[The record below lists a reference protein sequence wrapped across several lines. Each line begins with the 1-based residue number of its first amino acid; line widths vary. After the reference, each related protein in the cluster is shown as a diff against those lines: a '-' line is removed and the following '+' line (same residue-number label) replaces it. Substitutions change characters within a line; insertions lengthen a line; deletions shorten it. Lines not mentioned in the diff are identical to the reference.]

1 MKSTQVSCK
10 TAPVEYYT
18 VSILGCFSFTFLFTA
33 KLPLLN
39 TAGQLIFGFFYI
51 HKNSESGFI
60 LRPLLSRTHPI
71 QPVSALLAKMP
82 GWYQRWEIN
91 GQTASSW
98 QNNSNSSIQLYN
110 REKKKKSS
118 FQSTTRQPL
127 KQKGYSSRNPHSC
140 KNSSQRKML
149 PGLMSGS
156 LQQKDTFLG
165 FNSGFIQSFFNL
177 CINPVV
183 SVIVSFTH
191 CLYLCVIKPQQY
203 GSCLKANNVQI
214 WNTFNTVFKKR

>member
-1 MKSTQVSCK
+1 MQSWAERFYLWWVCIMIQMKMLPKHQMVIIRWETSISSQWQRKKTISTNGFLKSTQVSCK

-60 LRPLLSRTHPI
+60 LRPLLSRTGPI

-98 QNNSNSSIQLYN
+98 QNNSNSSIQL
-110 REKKKKSS
+110 
-118 FQSTTRQPL
+118 
-127 KQKGYSSRNPHSC
+127 
-140 KNSSQRKML
+140 
-149 PGLMSGS
+149 
-156 LQQKDTFLG
+156 
-165 FNSGFIQSFFNL
+165 
-177 CINPVV
+177 
-183 SVIVSFTH
+183 
-191 CLYLCVIKPQQY
+191 
-203 GSCLKANNVQI
+203 
-214 WNTFNTVFKKR
+214 